1 MDRKHC
7 CRVSAKIS
15 KFCLLEGKFLEYILF
30 PGSVEHKKRAGR
42 PTVRTPD
49 ANVSQQMEN
58 NSIL

>member
-15 KFCLLEGKFLEYILF
+15 KFCLLGKFLKYILF
-30 PGSVEHKKRAGR
+30 PGSVEPKKRAGR

-49 ANVSQQMEN
+49 TNVSQQMEN